1 MPKYKNNNRG
11 VGVGVGVGIE
21 RGNESGKRKCVY
33 NSRLCYENRIDC
45 RSIWKEKDCVESG

>member
-1 MPKYKNNNRG
+1 MPKYKNNNR
-11 VGVGVGVGIE
+11 GVGVGVGIE